1 MNADDRVLVDTS
13 AWIDYF
19 AGDERIVRVLNG
31 PINDDRVVMCGQV
44 KQELLQG
51 TRDDKMFAKLER
63 ELSTWRYEAETP
75 ADFREAAHI
84 YAHSRWKGST
94 VPASDCL
101 IAALAK
107 RCGLLLCATDPHFK
121 SIPDLRLYQPPPSGP
136 RQW

>member
-1 MNADDRVLVDTS
+1 MNADARVLVDTS
-13 AWIDYF
+13 AWVAYF
-19 AGDERIVRVLNG
+19 AGDERIVGVLNI

-51 TRDDKMFAKLER
+51 TRDEKMFAKLER
-63 ELSTWRYEAETP
+63 ELSTWPYEAETA

-84 YAHSRWKGST
+84 YARSRRKGLT

-107 RCGLLLCATDPHFK
+107 RCDLLLCATDPHFK
-121 SIPDLRLYQPPPSGP
+121 SIPDLQLYQPQPGGP
-136 RQW
+136 TI